1 MTIFR
6 GRLFPWCTGCGGV
19 LKLILFR
26 FYRIRFG
33 FNGELFPMAGDFD
46 VGLAQ
51 LAPGGRRTESR
62 GLRKF
67 PAAPGTLPMRKM
79 R

>member
-1 MTIFR
+1 MTIFP
-6 GRLFPWCTGCGGV
+6 GRLFPWCAGGGGFV
-19 LKLILFR
+19 KLFLFR
-26 FYRIRFG
+26 FCRIRFG
-33 FNGELFPMAGDFD
+33 FKGELFPMAGDFD

-62 GLRKF
+62 GPRKF